1 MIWFSIIVT
10 SAPKDAATV
19 AAVFPAGPPPMITK
33 RTGMNKGYGASTP
46 YIDPP
51 MQQLLVDELTGDC
64 VILAPGRALRPDSF
78 RTQSP
83 TPPSAVAEC
92 AFCPG
97 NETETPPEVARV
109 GGGAPDTPGW
119 EVRVVPNK
127 FPIVGDGVAGAH
139 EVVIL
144 SPAHDADI
152 AMLTSLQAYDIARAL
167 RDRARYH
174 LDHGCVS
181 AVPFV
186 NHGKAAGA
194 SIAHPHAQLV
204 ALDFV
209 PPRVENRLARF
220 RVGALER
227 DRQHVVIDGDAPV
240 WAPVASTTPFALRC
254 ALADPGPRFED
265 ASDEELRAVAFALN
279 DAMARLHD
287 VLGEYAYNL
296 VWATAPRDHTK
307 PFQWWID
314 IVPRVTVPAGFE
326 LGSGLWVNIAMPAE
340 VADTLRDLA

>member
-1 MIWFSIIVT
+1 PDASRPIVRARWSSVSSLPVAIMALDGMQSFRCAAPPMIWFSIIVT

-127 FPIVGDGVAGAH
+127 FPIVG
-139 EVVIL
+139 
-144 SPAHDADI
+144 
-152 AMLTSLQAYDIARAL
+152 
-167 RDRARYH
+167 
-174 LDHGCVS
+174 
-181 AVPFV
+181 
-186 NHGKAAGA
+186 
-194 SIAHPHAQLV
+194 
-204 ALDFV
+204 
-209 PPRVENRLARF
+209 
-220 RVGALER
+220 
-227 DRQHVVIDGDAPV
+227 
-240 WAPVASTTPFALRC
+240 
-254 ALADPGPRFED
+254 
-265 ASDEELRAVAFALN
+265 
-279 DAMARLHD
+279 
-287 VLGEYAYNL
+287 
-296 VWATAPRDHTK
+296 
-307 PFQWWID
+307 
-314 IVPRVTVPAGFE
+314 
-326 LGSGLWVNIAMPAE
+326 
-340 VADTLRDLA
+340 